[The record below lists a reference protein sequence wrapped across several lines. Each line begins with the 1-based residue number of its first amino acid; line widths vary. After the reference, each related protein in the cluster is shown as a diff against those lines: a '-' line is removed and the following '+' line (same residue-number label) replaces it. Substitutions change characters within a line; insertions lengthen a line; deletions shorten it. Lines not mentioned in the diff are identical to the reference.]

1 MKIKPL
7 SILFAA
13 ITLYSCGSGT
23 TQNSGNQNAD
33 TTANNADTVTA
44 APTVSQPSSKP
55 LVFEVVEKLAEQR
68 EGGFEPDVLDKLN
81 IEKLNETPQHI
92 SYFQPYS
99 GDMGISVFCFPYTS
113 EGYFV
118 LVVWDLVC
126 DDCDGAYE
134 YHPFNYINGSITKT
148 ALPNE
153 LKSNLKNNHIQ
164 CEGNTL
170 KIPQKNLTFNWNGE
184 KFVLAPENQPSE
196 EDLSQVEDIYYPSG
210 LNKFLTQ
217 LPNTY
222 TTDSIYRTNI
232 TVDYTDDSFDHYYF
246 YAFPYQNGGYLILEE
261 HCQRI
266 VEGDLDKFNTY
277 NYKDGK
283 LVKVDGILPVP
294 ALAEFL
300 DTKKCEGHDDDVKII
315 TELYNTGADKY
326 IIYFPVGKQ
335 LLYTQCYPQLYKYGA
350 DDWDTDYDSLMKDD
364 RLLPYFKWNGE
375 IFIQQ

>member
-1 MKIKPL
+1 MKIKHL

-23 TQNSGNQNAD
+23 TQNSGTQNAD
-33 TTANNADTVTA
+33 TTANNADTVAA
-44 APTVSQPSSKP
+44 APTVSQPSPKP
-55 LVFEVVEKLAEQR
+55 LVFEVAEKLAET
-68 EGGFEPDVLDKLN
+68 GDAGFSTDDL
-81 IEKLNETPQHI
+81 EKLDMEEINKTPQNL
-92 SYFQPYS
+92 FFRPW
-99 GDMGISVFCFPYTS
+99 DMGIAVNCFPYTN
-113 EGYFV
+113 GGCFV
-118 LVVWDLVC
+118 FVVLDLVC
-126 DDCDGAYE
+126 DCDGAYE
-134 YHPFNYINGSITKT
+134 YHSFNYNNGKISKT
-148 ALPNE
+148 ALPTE
-153 LKSNLKNNHIQ
+153 LKSNLKNNFIE

-232 TVDYTDDSFDHYYF
+232 TVDDTDDSFDRYYF

-315 TELYNTGADKY
+315 TKLYNTGADKY

-375 IFIQQ
+375 KFIKQ

>member
-1 MKIKPL
+1 MKIKHLP
-7 SILFAA
+7 IVIAA
-13 ITLYSCGSGT
+13 LTLCACGGAN
-23 TQNSGNQNAD
+23 QNSGSQNAD
-33 TTANNADTVTA
+33 TTANNADTVAA
-44 APTVSQPSSKP
+44 APTVSQPSPKP
-55 LVFEVVEKLAEQR
+55 LVFEVAEKLAET
-68 EGGFEPDVLDKLN
+68 GDAGFSTDDL
-81 IEKLNETPQHI
+81 EKLDMEEINKTPQNI
-92 SYFQPYS
+92 FFRPW
-99 GDMGISVFCFPYTS
+99 DMGIAVNCFPYTN
-113 EGYFV
+113 GGCFV
-118 LVVWDLVC
+118 FVVLDLVC
-126 DDCDGAYE
+126 DCDGAYE
-134 YHPFNYINGSITKT
+134 YHPFTYINGKISKT
-148 ALPNE
+148 ALPTE
-153 LKSNLKNNHIQ
+153 LKSNLKNNFIE

-184 KFVLAPENQPSE
+184 KFVLAPEKQPSE

-232 TVDYTDDSFDHYYF
+232 TVDDTDDSFNRYYF